1 MQQKYKHMHGSN
13 AAVRGRAGGKEG
25 KGLGFSCVESIWFL
39 SRENRETKGE
49 SKRERASMRVDESGW
64 KKGGLEA
71 K

>member
-1 MQQKYKHMHGSN
+1 MHGSN

-49 SKRERASMRVDESGW
+49 SKRERMREDAR
-64 KKGGLEA
+64 KGGQEA